1 MHTLLLKQY
10 PKIHVP
16 QMRLLSTDSNHLAL
30 PQLKLSARVP
40 RFQISPITIYHA
52 KKRSVIDFNGCSH
65 DIFLS
70 G

>member
-40 RFQISPITIYHA
+40 QIP
-52 KKRSVIDFNGCSH
+52 
-65 DIFLS
+65 DIPDHNLS
-70 G
+70 RKETLGY